1 MKKISKFIIIIFIL
15 MIIVLG
21 VVTYFYINIKDK
33 DKTNSNQLLSE
44 TGIYS
49 IKEKNFYL
57 FEDEND
63 RSEEY
68 RGIKLLEYDNSNND
82 YAEIYYILYDY
93 STDPSFYYTLEITDE
108 DDNSLLIDEKKEQQI
123 IGGIVSTAKIKKL
136 SLGKK
141 IVLSVFEKIEET
153 NSISNSAQIQINLKN
168 DLEEKVKI
176 DRSSD
181 IKVGTLGDVEFKYID
196 NKYVYFG
203 TTSHAYSTELTGNN
217 FSGPI
222 KSQYGNYL
230 ISEDHIEFTC
240 ETNVNNLT
248 LEDAFE
254 KRALINQ
261 NVGQYGLSDLY
272 GMDIYDKQGQFKE
285 TVLINFEEMIDLCN
299 GKAIN
304 INGKQY
310 TKNSFEV
317 YAEVQMI
324 KDQDVEIGNGIKAI
338 KYHFE
343 ENEKYVNYMFTY
355 KDRIYYINVP
365 NNERTMEIVEQFL
378 DSLTEC

>member
-1 MKKISKFIIIIFIL
+1 MKKISKFIIIIL

-21 VVTYFYINIKDK
+21 VATYFYINITDK
-33 DKTNSNQLLSE
+33 TKTNSNQLLSKTE
-44 TGIYS
+44 VYS

-63 RSEEY
+63 RNEEY

-93 STDPSFYYTLEITDE
+93 TTDPSFYYTLEITDE
-108 DDNSLLIDEKKEQQI
+108 ADNSLLIDEEKEQQI
-123 IGGIVSTAKIKKL
+123 IGGIVSTARIKKL
-136 SLGKK
+136 SLEQKFNF
-141 IVLSVFEKIEET
+141 SVFEKIEET
-153 NSISNSAQIQINLKN
+153 NSISNSAQIQIDLKK

-176 DRSSD
+176 DQSSNL
-181 IKVGTLGDVEFKYID
+181 KAGTLGDINFKYID
-196 NKYVYFG
+196 DEYVYFG

-217 FSGPI
+217 FSVPI

-230 ISEDHIEFTC
+230 ISEEHIEFAC
-240 ETNVNNLT
+240 EMNVNNLK

-254 KRALINQ
+254 KNALINQ

-272 GMDIYDKQGQFKE
+272 GMDIYDEQGQFKE
-285 TVLINFEEMIDLCN
+285 TVVINFEEMIDLCN
-299 GKAIN
+299 GKTVN

-310 TKNSFEV
+310 TKNSFDV
-317 YAEVQMI
+317 YADVQI
-324 KDQDVEIGNGIKAI
+324 LKDQDVEIGNGIKAI

-343 ENEKYVNYMFTY
+343 ENEEYTNYMFTY
-355 KDRIYYINVP
+355 KNRIYYITVP
-365 NNERTMEIVEQFL
+365 NNERTKEIVNQFL
-378 DSLTEC
+378 VSLAEY